1 MSDAVQ
7 DMFERWGAL
16 VARYPS
22 AVLSFALVL
31 LAISAVGVSRIHVDP
46 GPQQVFANN
55 SDTYAR
61 YQAMRALFPPSQM
74 DAVLVISD
82 PALLTPDRLDALRS
96 LHLDLSLEDNVVG
109 VISLFSAPRLHA
121 DGGATEA
128 LVPNEIPRGDA
139 FDTLRAEIIAHPL
152 LRNRLV
158 SGDESTVLFTVSLDP
173 DHADLDELV
182 ASTSRLRDVASAI
195 LAPHD
200 LTAVLTGTP
209 AIQAE
214 SYVLAERERLWLNL
228 VGFLLGITICYLY
241 FRRWSFALLA
251 AAAPF
256 ASIAM
261 TFGAIGWA
269 GAPLTLTLQIVAPL
283 VIIIAFNNAMH
294 MLFAILSHGA
304 DRDHDPAVMARAVG
318 QVGPATLMTSLTSAV
333 AFSALMLTRSDAIRE
348 FGALAAFGTVT
359 AFVSVVTI
367 IPALVVLVRRL
378 RRGAG
383 GGTRCSERGALAAVC
398 AKLDA
403 VAAPRS
409 GALVAIGCVA
419 IATALAS
426 HGFLVPN
433 YQLRDNVP
441 TTSETAAAL
450 SAIDQAFG
458 GSQPMRI
465 LVRWPAGEATAEAD
479 VLGVLDALETRIASL
494 PDVGSVLSLATVAAW
509 LRETGQGAGQ
519 DLDTLI
525 ENIPHAMRGGM
536 IERGAGAALMTAVV
550 PDQTTELNRA
560 LVMRVGD
567 ILADAAQRSPGF
579 TFEVTGSVALTALE
593 TDRIISSLQI
603 SLLTAIAVI
612 IGLIGVAFHSLRNA
626 AISVLPNIFPIAVG
640 GAYLFLS
647 GGNLNFSGA
656 IALTVAFG
664 LAVDDTIHMLYRFR
678 REARSGNSPEVA
690 LQRTVAGIG
699 QVLVFSTLVLI
710 AGLSVLL
717 FSPMPMNQ
725 EFARL
730 TAIVLLAALA
740 GDLVLLPAIIRVT
753 VGKRAQ

>member
-1 MSDAVQ
+1 MGDAVQ

-16 VARYPS
+16 VARRPS
-22 AVLSFALVL
+22 AVLSFALIL
-31 LAISAVGVSRIHVDP
+31 LAISMVGVLRIHVEP
-46 GPQQVFANN
+46 GPQQVFANG

-82 PALLTPDRLDALRS
+82 PELMTPDRLDALRS

-109 VISLFSAPRLHA
+109 VISLFSAPRLQA
-121 DGGATEA
+121 DGDTADP

-139 FDTLRAEIIAHPL
+139 FETLREEIIAHPL
-152 LRNRLV
+152 LENRLV
-158 SGDESTVLFTVSLDP
+158 SADGSTVLFTVSLDP
-173 DHADLDELV
+173 EHADLDELV

-228 VGFLLGITICYLY
+228 TGFLLGIVICYVY

-294 MLFAILSHGA
+294 MLFAIMSHGA

-318 QVGPATLMTSLTSAV
+318 QVGPATLMTSLTSAI

-348 FGALAAFGTVT
+348 FGALAAFGTLT

-367 IPALVVLVRRL
+367 IPALVVQARRL
-378 RRGAG
+378 RLGAG
-383 GGTRCSERGALAAVC
+383 VGATHIEQGAFAAAC
-398 AKLDA
+398 GKMDA
-403 VAAPRS
+403 AAAPRS
-409 GALVAIGCVA
+409 GALVAIGCVV
-419 IATALAS
+419 IAVALTS

-441 TTSETAAAL
+441 TTSETATAL

-458 GSQPMRI
+458 GSQPMRV
-465 LVRWPAGEATAEAD
+465 LVRWPAGDATAEAE
-479 VLGVLDALETRIASL
+479 VLGVLGALETRISSL
-494 PDVGSVLSLATVAAW
+494 PGVGSVLSLATIADW
-509 LRETGQGAGQ
+509 LRTTDQDAGQ
-519 DLDTLI
+519 DLDSLI

-536 IERGAGAALMTAVV
+536 IERGSGAALVTAVV
-550 PDQTTELNRA
+550 PDQPTELNRA
-560 LVMRVGD
+560 LVLRVGD

-593 TDRIISSLQI
+593 TDRIITSLQI
-603 SLLTAIAVI
+603 SLLTAMAVI
-612 IGLIGVAFHSLRNA
+612 IGLIGVAFQSFQSA
-626 AISVLPNIFPIAVG
+626 AISILPNIFPIAVG
-640 GAYLFLS
+640 GAYLFLA
-647 GGNLNFSGA
+647 GGNLDFSGA

-678 REARSGNSPEVA
+678 REVQSGNSTEVA
-690 LQRTVAGIG
+690 MQNTVAGIG

-717 FSPMPMNQ
+717 MSPMPMNQ

-730 TAIVLLAALA
+730 TAIVLIAALA
-740 GDLVLLPAIIRVT
+740 GDLLLLPAIIRVAA
-753 VGKRAQ
+753 GKQAQ